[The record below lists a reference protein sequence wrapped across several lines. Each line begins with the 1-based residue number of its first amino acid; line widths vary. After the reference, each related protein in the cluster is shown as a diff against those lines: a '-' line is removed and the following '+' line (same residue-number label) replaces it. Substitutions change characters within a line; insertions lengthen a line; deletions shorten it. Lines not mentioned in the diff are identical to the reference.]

1 MMNPVLKVRTVWDTL
16 DRDRINSE
24 FSSKGITRKLVT
36 ERSPWRG
43 GLWGRFFLAIKDPLR
58 KVIGKACTSHLF

>member
-16 DRDRINSE
+16 DRDRNNSE
-24 FSSKGITRKLVT
+24 FSSKGITWKLVT

-43 GLWGRFFLAIKDPLR
+43 GLWERFFFSDQRPTA
-58 KVIGKACTSHLF
+58 

>member
-1 MMNPVLKVRTVWDTL
+1 MMIPVLKVRTVWDTL

-43 GLWGRFFLAIKDPLR
+43 GLWERFFFSDQRPTA
-58 KVIGKACTSHLF
+58 